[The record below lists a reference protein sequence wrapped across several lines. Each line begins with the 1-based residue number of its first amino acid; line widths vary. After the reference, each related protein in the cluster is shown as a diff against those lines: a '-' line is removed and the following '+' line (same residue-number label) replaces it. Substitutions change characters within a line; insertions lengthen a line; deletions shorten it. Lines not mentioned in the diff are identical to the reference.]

1 MMKLNTLLI
10 MTMVALTATAASAE
24 EASSTSEKQQ
34 KKSKM
39 MNVNVKGQGNMYN
52 SDVDFDL
59 NDPNVIVTIETDETD
74 ETEDSMFDEKKANKL
89 HSKAQKLARTG
100 RYQEALTLLKEAE
113 TLTENPAKILSLQ
126 GSALYKLNRIDSAKD
141 AWNESLR
148 HDSKQPEIKRM
159 LSWLEKEKS

>member
-1 MMKLNTLLI
+1 MMKLHTLVI
-10 MTMVALTATAASAE
+10 MTIVALTATAVSAE
-24 EASSTSEKQQ
+24 EANSTTTTSEEKQ
-34 KKSKM
+34 SKM

-59 NDPNVIVTIETDETD
+59 NDPNVIVTIETDDTD
-74 ETEDSMFDEKKANKL
+74 ESMFDEKKANKL

-113 TLTENPAKILSLQ
+113 PLTENPAKILSLQ

-148 HDSKQPEIKRM
+148 HDPKQPEIKRM

>member
-1 MMKLNTLLI
+1 
-10 MTMVALTATAASAE
+10 MTMVALAATAASAE

-59 NDPNVIVTIETDETD
+59 NDPNVIVTIETDD
-74 ETEDSMFDEKKANKL
+74 TEDSMFDEKKANKL

-113 TLTENPAKILSLQ
+113 PLTENPAKILSLQ

-148 HDSKQPEIKRM
+148 YDPKQPEIKRM

>member
-1 MMKLNTLLI
+1 
-10 MTMVALTATAASAE
+10 MVALIATAVSAE
-24 EASSTSEKQQ
+24 EANSTTTTSEEKQKQ
-34 KKSKM
+34 SKM

-59 NDPNVIVTIETDETD
+59 NDPNVIVTIETDET
-74 ETEDSMFDEKKANKL
+74 EDSMFDEQKANKL

-113 TLTENPAKILSLQ
+113 PLTENPAKILSLQ